1 MYVRRGDGNVASE
14 TQKEER
20 SGRHLSDIIEIHGDD
35 NSVEAEKEAQDEEIE
50 DAYVLRRVM
59 QDKYLMQSLI
69 RVYRIQD
76 FAESIEQVAQA
87 IWHSLDQDSSR
98 NNYESYGNGEGNED
112 GVIQILLRIR
122 AYPTGLDK
130 KFAEA
135 IMKLNDSDGSRRTDN
150 DKDEP
155 HENGAKK
162 SSSYKGRP
170 SIRIKLSPSN
180 FTHLVDVVETRA
192 RFHYGIHRF
201 KVGGISNAYTDKITF
216 IRIDVPDSLMFA
228 SFFVHYFYYRN

>member
-1 MYVRRGDGNVASE
+1 MDCVMYVRRGDGNVASE

-20 SGRHLSDIIEIHGDD
+20 SGRHLSDMIELHSDD
-35 NSVEAEKEAQDEEIE
+35 NSVKAEKEEQE

-76 FAESIEQVAQA
+76 FAESVEQVAQA
-87 IWHSLDQDSSR
+87 IWHSLEQDSSR
-98 NNYESYGNGEGNED
+98 NNYECYGNGEGNED

-135 IMKLNDSDGSRRTDN
+135 IMKLNNSDDPRRTDN

-155 HENGAKK
+155 HENGAEK
-162 SSSYKGRP
+162 SSSCRGRP

-192 RFHYGIHRF
+192 RFHYGIHRS

-216 IRIDVPDSLMFA
+216 IRIDVPDTLMFTL
-228 SFFVHYFYYRN
+228 FFVHYFY